1 MKSVRII
8 PYVLVFSLLL
18 LPARLFAQNAVVAP
32 AGARAVAVAAVD
44 LARTPAEVSPRL
56 LTLDETI
63 TALGAA
69 ADGTP
74 AGFRWDPF
82 LRGGVFSLGDH
93 HGAFAAAH
101 TAGET
106 GFLMLDNREVFAVP
120 MPYLERG
127 NLVFPDAFVRIA
139 GEVFSRTF
147 EEDASRF
154 RIAAIIIDAGH
165 GGKDSGAVGNVTI
178 NGRQQRVV
186 EKEITLAASRQL
198 RDRLSGA
205 YSDKRVLMTREGDT
219 FPSLE
224 ERTVIANSVPL
235 KDNEAIIYI
244 SIHANAS
251 VNKNAR
257 GYEVWYLSPDYRRD
271 VLDKNV
277 SENYGE
283 AISRIFGTMLEEEF
297 TTESIIIARSIL
309 KAFDQ
314 AMERSMPSR
323 GLKAEE
329 WFVVRNS
336 RMPAVLVE
344 LGFVT
349 NPEDAVIMTGDAG
362 LRKLTDA
369 LYNGITEFVAF
380 FESSGGLTAAQ

>member
-1 MKSVRII
+1 MKSVRTI
-8 PYVLVFSLLL
+8 PYFLVFSLLL
-18 LPARLFAQNAVVAP
+18 SARLFAQNAAP
-32 AGARAVAVAAVD
+32 AGASAVAAVD
-44 LARTPAEVSPRL
+44 PARTPAAVSPRL

-69 ADGTP
+69 ADGIQ

-93 HGAFAAAH
+93 HGAFVAAH

-106 GFLMLDNREVFAVP
+106 GFLLLDSREVFAVP

-127 NLVFPDAFVRIA
+127 NLVFPDVFVQTA
-139 GEVFSRTF
+139 GAVFSRTF

-178 NGRQQRVV
+178 NGRQRRVV

-314 AMERSMPSR
+314 AMEKSMPSR

-349 NPEDAVIMTGDAG
+349 NPEDAAIMTGDAS